1 MSKAQ
6 IWKVQERHPLLKGVL
21 AGGEYR
27 NFFGKLTQDERM
39 EGLF

>member
-6 IWKVQERHPLLKGVL
+6 VWSVQERRPLLKGVL

-27 NFFGKLTQDERM
+27 NFGKLTEDERM